1 MSTNLNRNI
10 INFSPYL
17 VIFLKICTL
26 DEKIAVENTT
36 IPEHLE
42 QMIEVLK
49 IEEQENGTGSA
60 VSISQENYQY
70 SFSILLEPLL
80 KLI

>member
-1 MSTNLNRNI
+1 MYNI
-10 INFSPYL
+10 FGKLCLGFHCKLQYF
-17 VIFLKICTL
+17 VWFE

-60 VSISQENYQY
+60 VCGVKS
-70 SFSILLEPLL
+70 LED
-80 KLI
+80 